1 MCYIWHFRSEFAII
15 EEISPCR
22 IPLQIPLQSWL
33 LPLFREVEL
42 IFWQLLVHQGF
53 FLRMAASHPIS
64 FNLGTL
70 QHFPFLRRNFIIQM
84 FNYHSAGK
92 WDLIAIFRIFFAVK
106 KTGKTINSFLVTFLR
121 LPLSCT
127 WIVRILCLN
136 VWKLFFFRKN
146 ATTTYQVA
154 KNCFMQRSTVHILT
168 YSISSWVLFKT
179 EELFRICLFTKHFFS
194 QKRSVTEWR
203 NFCRFFV
210 LRILPHSMRGKWC
223 ELWK

>member
-1 MCYIWHFRSEFAII
+1 
-15 EEISPCR
+15 
-22 IPLQIPLQSWL
+22 
-33 LPLFREVEL
+33 
-42 IFWQLLVHQGF
+42 
-53 FLRMAASHPIS
+53 MAAKRPIS

-92 WDLIAIFRIFFAVK
+92 WDLIAFFWIFFAVK

-154 KNCFMQRSTVHILT
+154 KNCFMQRSTVHIPFHLEF
-168 YSISSWVLFKT
+168 YSKQRNYLEFAYSQNISFLKKDQSLNEGIFVVSLFW
-179 EELFRICLFTKHFFS
+179 E
-194 QKRSVTEWR
+194 
-203 NFCRFFV
+203 FCRIV
-210 LRILPHSMRGKWC
+210 WEENDVNYESR
-223 ELWK
+223 